1 MTENF
6 TDDSSESGDE
16 LAGNELAGNELADE
30 ALADVSGVNEYDFS
44 ISLESKQ
51 PRRA

>member
-16 LAGNELAGNELADE
+16 LAGNELAGNELAD
-30 ALADVSGVNEYDFS
+30 VSGGNEYDFS

-51 PRRA
+51 PRRS

>member
-6 TDDSSESGDE
+6 TDDSSESGD
-16 LAGNELAGNELADE
+16 ELAGNELADE